1 MRIGVTRMSAG
12 GDPGDWIAAAESGY
26 DYFEENLAPIA
37 VMTEAEFRKVAE
49 LPRITGLKAEAFNCF
64 FGGDVKMYEYPDA
77 WFHDYCARAFERAA
91 LLGGEIAV
99 IGSAGARSVPE
110 NMKRED
116 AGKRFIDILRI
127 AGDEAEKV
135 NMRVVIEPL
144 NHFECNFINTVP
156 EGAELCRSLGHKAVG
171 TLVDF
176 YHYYVENETPAD
188 LVIARDKL
196 WHAHIA
202 RPNPDRGAP
211 RNEDRAAVK
220 NYAAALKKAGYS
232 GGRISLECWWRTD
245 YGDEIFAVM
254 DEFRKI

>member
-99 IGSAGARSVPE
+99 IGSAGARLSTFCALPAT
-110 NMKRED
+110 KR
-116 AGKRFIDILRI
+116 
-127 AGDEAEKV
+127 
-135 NMRVVIEPL
+135 
-144 NHFECNFINTVP
+144 
-156 EGAELCRSLGHKAVG
+156 
-171 TLVDF
+171 
-176 YHYYVENETPAD
+176 
-188 LVIARDKL
+188 
-196 WHAHIA
+196 
-202 RPNPDRGAP
+202 
-211 RNEDRAAVK
+211 
-220 NYAAALKKAGYS
+220 KK
-232 GGRISLECWWRTD
+232 
-245 YGDEIFAVM
+245 
-254 DEFRKI
+254 